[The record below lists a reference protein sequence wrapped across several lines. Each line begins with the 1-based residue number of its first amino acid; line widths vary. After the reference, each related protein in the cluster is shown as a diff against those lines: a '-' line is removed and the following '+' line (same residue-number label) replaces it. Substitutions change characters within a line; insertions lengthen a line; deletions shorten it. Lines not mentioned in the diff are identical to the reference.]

1 MIKKI
6 LQKAL
11 KPKSTIKKINERLK
25 KAKQTKGI
33 KGAKEEFKARD
44 EKKLFEKRQT
54 EALLKKIKIKEA
66 KDKAARKGKG
76 AIKSKKETSFKDA
89 RQVKKGLKIVRG
101 GKGKDAK
108 AKPVGTPTQRAKG
121 DTISSLKNKMLKA
134 KTYKEYQMLRD
145 KLKKLEKLKAERKFG
160 RLSKKDQFDTL
171 VEDARQQRVDDL
183 GDPDMIGKRFAKGG
197 TTMVM
202 KKKTKYMAKGG
213 AMKKTKYMAKGG
225 AVKKTKMMSRG
236 GVARRR

>member
-1 MIKKI
+1 MLKKI

-44 EKKLFEKRQT
+44 EKKAFEKRQT
-54 EALLKKIKIKEA
+54 EALKKRIAIKEA
-66 KDKAARKGKG
+66 KEKAERKGKG

-89 RQVKKGLKIVRG
+89 ARVKKGLRIKVG

-121 DTISSLKNKMLKA
+121 DTISSLKSKMLKA
-134 KTYKEYQMLRD
+134 KTYKQYEALRD
-145 KLKKLEKLKAERKFG
+145 KLKKLEKLKADRQFG
-160 RLSKKDQFDTL
+160 RLSKKKQFEKM
-171 VEDARQQRVDDL
+171 EDDYMQSRIDSY
-183 GDPDMIGKRFAKGG
+183 GDPEMMKSKLAKGG
-197 TTMVM
+197 MTMAM

-213 AMKKTKYMAKGG
+213 MKKTKYMAKGGMKKTKYMAKGG
-225 AVKKTKMMSRG
+225 ATKRK
-236 GVARRR
+236 

>member
-1 MIKKI
+1 MLKKI

-66 KDKAARKGKG
+66 KEKAARKGKG

-121 DTISSLKNKMLKA
+121 DTVSSLKNKMLKA
-134 KTYKEYQMLRD
+134 KTYKEYEALRD
-145 KLKKLEKLKAERKFG
+145 KLKKLEKLKADRQFG
-160 RLSKKDQFDTL
+160 RLSKKKQFEKM
-171 VEDARQQRVDDL
+171 EDDYMQSKIDSY
-183 GDPDMIGKRFAKGG
+183 GDPEMMKSKLAKGG
-197 TTMVM
+197 MTMAM

-213 AMKKTKYMAKGG
+213 MKKTKYMAKGG
-225 AVKKTKMMSRG
+225 MKKTKMMSRG
-236 GVARRR
+236 GAAKKK

>member
-1 MIKKI
+1 MLKKI

-11 KPKSTIKKINERLK
+11 KPKSTIKKINERIK
-25 KAKQTKGI
+25 KAKKTKGI

-44 EKKLFEKRQT
+44 EKKAFEKSQM
-54 EALLKKIKIKEA
+54 EALKKRIAIKEA
-66 KDKAARKGKG
+66 KEKAERKGKG

-134 KTYKEYQMLRD
+134 KTYKEYEALRD
-145 KLKKLEKLKAERKFG
+145 KLKKLEKLKSDRKFG

-171 VEDARQQRVDDL
+171 VEQDRQRKIDDM
-183 GDPDMIGKRFAKGG
+183 GNPKFAKGG
-197 TTMVM
+197 TTMAM

-213 AMKKTKYMAKGG
+213 MKKTKYMAKGG
-225 AVKKTKMMSRG
+225 MKKTKMMSRG
-236 GVARRR
+236 GAARRR

>member
-101 GKGKDAK
+101 GKGKYAK
-108 AKPVGTPTQRAKG
+108 AKPVGTPDQRAKAAEKRME
-121 DTISSLKNKMLKA
+121 LKLD
-134 KTYKEYQMLRD
+134 R
-145 KLKKLEKLKAERKFG
+145 
-160 RLSKKDQFDTL
+160 L
-171 VEDARQQRVDDL
+171 VEEALQQRINDL

-197 TTMVM
+197 MTI

-213 AMKKTKYMAKGG
+213 TAKKKMMGGGYAMKK
-225 AVKKTKMMSRG
+225 KK
-236 GVARRR
+236 